1 MNTKQAS
8 IGLTAFC
15 AVITVFIF
23 TASSQKQEDLNTVQF
38 KIIGAAILMINI
50 FLSWLNFRSSNISN
64 KRIFTLL
71 TLFITVMY
79 AVIFLFMLQQN
90 SR

>member
-1 MNTKQAS
+1 MTTKQAS

-23 TASSQKQEDLNTVQF
+23 TASSQKHENLNIFQF
-38 KIIGAAILMINI
+38 KILGAAILMINI

-64 KRIFTLL
+64 KRILTLL
-71 TLFITVMY
+71 TLFITVIY

-90 SR
+90 TH